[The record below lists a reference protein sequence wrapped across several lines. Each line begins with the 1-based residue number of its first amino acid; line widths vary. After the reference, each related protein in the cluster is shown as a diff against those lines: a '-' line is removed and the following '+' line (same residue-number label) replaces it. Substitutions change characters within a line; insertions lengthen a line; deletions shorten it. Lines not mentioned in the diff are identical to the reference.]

1 MELPSHEKQINTN
14 RSTTKIMKLFAICF
28 ENSTVYGFKM
38 FSKHQDFVQKQ
49 TNTETQKFQKTTT
62 VAISFLHIY
71 QSIECLSTVTFVQ
84 TDLCANATLKEITQ
98 QILQTLKR

>member
-49 TNTETQKFQKTTT
+49 TNT
-62 VAISFLHIY
+62 
-71 QSIECLSTVTFVQ
+71 
-84 TDLCANATLKEITQ
+84 
-98 QILQTLKR
+98 